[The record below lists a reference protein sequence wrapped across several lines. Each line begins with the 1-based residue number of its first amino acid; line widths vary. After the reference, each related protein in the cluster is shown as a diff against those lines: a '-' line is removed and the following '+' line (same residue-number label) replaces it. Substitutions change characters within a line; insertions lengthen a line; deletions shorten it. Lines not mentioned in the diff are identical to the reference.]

1 MKKPPTLDFSKVDGL
16 YQSVDAT
23 GFEPATSASRTQ
35 RSTKLSHA
43 SIFMKHIC
51 CLSNRASLYYHKFFC
66 LSRKILYF
74 FNFFEISNKAA

>member
-1 MKKPPTLDFSKVDGL
+1 MSSSRVLHSQIISAIIHCSEVFDKAILYMKKPPTLDLSKVDGL

-43 SIFMKHIC
+43 SIPY
-51 CLSNRASLYYHKFFC
+51 ST
-66 LSRKILYF
+66 
-74 FNFFEISNKAA
+74 